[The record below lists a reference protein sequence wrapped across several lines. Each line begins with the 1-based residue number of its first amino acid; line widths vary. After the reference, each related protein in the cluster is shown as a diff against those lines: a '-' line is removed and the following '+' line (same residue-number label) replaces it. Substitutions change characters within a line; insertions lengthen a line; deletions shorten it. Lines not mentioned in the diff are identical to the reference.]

1 VSRGQSRPWSRRA
14 RLGAISIFNERGSLT
29 AFVAVFCLTLFI
41 LVGLVVDA
49 GRAVAARSAAM
60 SEAEQAARAG
70 AGQVSVESL
79 RSGEV
84 AIDPASAIRVAND
97 YLLSVGQLGG
107 TTTVVGQ
114 MVTVHIATEDPT
126 TILGIVGIDSIGISV
141 TASAIN
147 VHGVTRED

>member
-1 VSRGQSRPWSRRA
+1 
-14 RLGAISIFNERGSLT
+14 LT

>member
-1 VSRGQSRPWSRRA
+1 MNRGQSRSWLHRA
-14 RLGAISIFNERGSLT
+14 GPGAISLLNDTGSLT

-70 AGQVSVESL
+70 AGQVSVDSL

>member
-1 VSRGQSRPWSRRA
+1 M
-14 RLGAISIFNERGSLT
+14 GSLT
-29 AFVAVFCLTLFI
+29 AFVAVFCLTLFT
-41 LVGLVVDA
+41 LVGLVVDE

-70 AGQVSVESL
+70 AGQVSVDSL

-84 AIDPASAIRVAND
+84 AIDPARAIRTANA

-114 MVTVHIATEDPT
+114 MVTVHITTEDPT
-126 TILGIVGIDSIGISV
+126 TILGIVGIKSIGISV

-147 VHGVTRED
+147 VHGVTQED

>member
-1 VSRGQSRPWSRRA
+1 MSRKQSRRLWSRVRP
-14 RLGAISIFNERGSLT
+14 RAISPFNEAGSLT

-41 LVGLVVDA
+41 LVGVVVDA

-60 SEAEQAARAG
+60 ADAEQAARAG
-70 AGQVSVESL
+70 AGQVSVGSL

-84 AIDPASAIRVAND
+84 VIDPASAMRAAD
-97 YLLSVGQLGG
+97 AYLVSVGQMG

-114 MVTVHIATEDPT
+114 MVTVHIAAEIPT
-126 TILGIVGIDSIGISV
+126 TILGLVQINSIAISV

-147 VHGVTRED
+147 VHGVTQED

>member
-1 VSRGQSRPWSRRA
+1 VSRGPSRFDDA
-14 RLGAISIFNERGSLT
+14 GSLT

-41 LVGLVVDA
+41 LVGLVVDG
-49 GRAVAARSAAM
+49 GRAIAARSAAM

-70 AGQVSVESL
+70 AGQVSVDSL

-84 AIDPASAIRVAND
+84 AIDPASAIRAAEA
-97 YLLSVGQLGG
+97 YLVSVGQPG

-114 MVTVHIATEDPT
+114 MVTVHIVTEDPT
-126 TILGIVGIDSIGISV
+126 TILGIVGIKSIAISV

-147 VHGVTRED
+147 VHGVTQED

>member
-1 VSRGQSRPWSRRA
+1 M
-14 RLGAISIFNERGSLT
+14 NETGSLT

-49 GRAVAARSAAM
+49 GRAVAARAAAM

-70 AGQVSVESL
+70 AGQVSVDSL
-79 RSGEV
+79 RSGQV
-84 AIDPASAIRVAND
+84 AIDPASAIRAANA
-97 YLLSVGQLGG
+97 YLVTVGQPGG

-126 TILGIVGIDSIGISV
+126 TILGIVGINSIGISV

-147 VHGVTRED
+147 VHGVTQED